1 MLITHHGWYEDEDE
15 DEDDDYLTPPTSY
28 KVRMEEHRVHFTPIN
43 GYEVG

>member
-1 MLITHHGWYEDEDE
+1 MCLMLITHRGWYEE
-15 DEDDDYLTPPTSY
+15 EDDDYLTPPTSY